1 MRAQLIRHQ
10 LSMGREFFQGPTAL
24 HTMFTVGVGAVVV
37 WTGWGVD
44 VISGV
49 VDFVVVVGFAV
60 VVVVVV
66 TTFSAVVELVT
77 VELANIV
84 VVLDSDVT
92 DVSGEGRVD
101 VITVVLFPWIRISE
115 HA

>member
-49 VDFVVVVGFAV
+49 VDFWVVVGFA

-101 VITVVLFPWIRISE
+101 VITVVLLPWIRISE

>member
-1 MRAQLIRHQ
+1 
-10 LSMGREFFQGPTAL
+10 MGREFFQGPTAL

-49 VDFVVVVGFAV
+49 VDFWVVVGFAV
-60 VVVVVV
+60 VVVVK
-66 TTFSAVVELVT
+66 TFSAVE
-77 VELANIV
+77 ELANIV

-92 DVSGEGRVD
+92 DASGEGRVD

>member
-49 VDFVVVVGFAV
+49 VDFWVVVGFAV
-60 VVVVVV
+60 VVV
-66 TTFSAVVELVT
+66 TTFSAV

-92 DVSGEGRVD
+92 DVSGDGRVD

>member
-49 VDFVVVVGFAV
+49 VDFWVVVGFAV
-60 VVVVVV
+60 VVVVV
-66 TTFSAVVELVT
+66 TTFSAV

>member
-1 MRAQLIRHQ
+1 
-10 LSMGREFFQGPTAL
+10 MGREFFQGPTAL
-24 HTMFTVGVGAVVV
+24 HTMFTVGVVAVVV

-49 VDFVVVVGFAV
+49 VDFWVVVGFAV
-60 VVVVVV
+60 VVV
-66 TTFSAVVELVT
+66 TTFSAV

>member
-37 WTGWGVD
+37 WTGWGVE

-49 VDFVVVVGFAV
+49 VDFWVVVGFT
-60 VVVVVV
+60 VVVV
-66 TTFSAVVELVT
+66 TTFSAVVELV
-77 VELANIV
+77 NIV
-84 VVLDSDVT
+84 VVLDIDVT
-92 DVSGEGRVD
+92 DASGEGRVD

>member
-49 VDFVVVVGFAV
+49 VDFWVVVGFA

-66 TTFSAVVELVT
+66 TTFSAVVELV
-77 VELANIV
+77 NIV

-92 DVSGEGRVD
+92 DASGEGRVD

>member
-1 MRAQLIRHQ
+1 
-10 LSMGREFFQGPTAL
+10 MGREFFQGPTAL

-49 VDFVVVVGFAV
+49 VDFWVVVGFA

-66 TTFSAVVELVT
+66 TTFSAVVEL
-77 VELANIV
+77 ANIV
-84 VVLDSDVT
+84 VVLDIDVT
-92 DVSGEGRVD
+92 DASGEGRVD
-101 VITVVLFPWIRISE
+101 VITVVLLPWIRISE

>member
-1 MRAQLIRHQ
+1 
-10 LSMGREFFQGPTAL
+10 MGREFFQGPTAL

-49 VDFVVVVGFAV
+49 VDFWVVVGFAV
-60 VVVVVV
+60 VVFVV
-66 TTFSAVVELVT
+66 TTFSAV

>member
-1 MRAQLIRHQ
+1 
-10 LSMGREFFQGPTAL
+10 MGREFFQGPTAL

-49 VDFVVVVGFAV
+49 VDFWVVDGFA
-60 VVVVVV
+60 VVVVV
-66 TTFSAVVELVT
+66 TTFSAVVELV
-77 VELANIV
+77 NIV

-92 DVSGEGRVD
+92 DASGEGRVD
-101 VITVVLFPWIRISE
+101 VINVVLFPWIRISE

>member
-1 MRAQLIRHQ
+1 
-10 LSMGREFFQGPTAL
+10 
-24 HTMFTVGVGAVVV
+24 MFTVGVGAVVV

-49 VDFVVVVGFAV
+49 VDFWVVVGFAV
-60 VVVVVV
+60 VVVK
-66 TTFSAVVELVT
+66 TFSAV

-92 DVSGEGRVD
+92 DASGEGRVD

>member
-1 MRAQLIRHQ
+1 
-10 LSMGREFFQGPTAL
+10 MGREFFQGPTAL

-49 VDFVVVVGFAV
+49 VDFWVVVGFAV
-60 VVVVVV
+60 VVVVK
-66 TTFSAVVELVT
+66 TFSAV

-92 DVSGEGRVD
+92 DASGEGRVD

>member
-49 VDFVVVVGFAV
+49 VDFWVVVGFAV
-60 VVVVVV
+60 VVV
-66 TTFSAVVELVT
+66 TTFSAV

-92 DVSGEGRVD
+92 DASGEGLVD

>member
-10 LSMGREFFQGPTAL
+10 LSIGREFFQGPTAL

-49 VDFVVVVGFAV
+49 VDFWVVVGFA
-60 VVVVVV
+60 VV
-66 TTFSAVVELVT
+66 TTFSAVVELV
-77 VELANIV
+77 NIV

-92 DVSGEGRVD
+92 DASGEGRVD

>member
-37 WTGWGVD
+37 WTGWGVE

-49 VDFVVVVGFAV
+49 VDFWVVVGFA
-60 VVVVVV
+60 VVVV
-66 TTFSAVVELVT
+66 TTFSAVVELV
-77 VELANIV
+77 NIV

-92 DVSGEGRVD
+92 DASGEGRVD

>member
-49 VDFVVVVGFAV
+49 VDFWVVVGFA
-60 VVVVVV
+60 VVVV
-66 TTFSAVVELVT
+66 TTFSAVVELV
-77 VELANIV
+77 NIV

-101 VITVVLFPWIRISE
+101 VITVVLFLWIRISE

>member
-49 VDFVVVVGFAV
+49 VDFWVVVGFAV
-60 VVVVVV
+60 VVV
-66 TTFSAVVELVT
+66 TTFSAV

-92 DVSGEGRVD
+92 DASGEVRVD

>member
-10 LSMGREFFQGPTAL
+10 LSIGREVFQGPTAL

-49 VDFVVVVGFAV
+49 VDFWVVVGFA
-60 VVVVVV
+60 VVVV
-66 TTFSAVVELVT
+66 TTFSAVVEL
-77 VELANIV
+77 ADIV

-92 DVSGEGRVD
+92 DASGEGRVD

>member
-1 MRAQLIRHQ
+1 
-10 LSMGREFFQGPTAL
+10 MGREFFQGPTAL

-49 VDFVVVVGFAV
+49 VDFWVVVGFA
-60 VVVVVV
+60 VVVV
-66 TTFSAVVELVT
+66 TTFSAVVELV
-77 VELANIV
+77 NID

-92 DVSGEGRVD
+92 DASGEGRVD

>member
-1 MRAQLIRHQ
+1 
-10 LSMGREFFQGPTAL
+10 
-24 HTMFTVGVGAVVV
+24 MFTVGVGAVVV

-49 VDFVVVVGFAV
+49 VDFWVVVGFA
-60 VVVVVV
+60 VVVV
-66 TTFSAVVELVT
+66 TTFSAVVELV
-77 VELANIV
+77 NIV

-92 DVSGEGRVD
+92 DASGEGRVD

>member
-1 MRAQLIRHQ
+1 
-10 LSMGREFFQGPTAL
+10 MGREFFQGPTAL

-49 VDFVVVVGFAV
+49 VDFWVVVGFA
-60 VVVVVV
+60 VVVV
-66 TTFSAVVELVT
+66 TTFSAVVELV
-77 VELANIV
+77 NIV
-84 VVLDSDVT
+84 VVLDSDVS
-92 DVSGEGRVD
+92 DASGEGLVD

>member
-1 MRAQLIRHQ
+1 
-10 LSMGREFFQGPTAL
+10 MGREFFQGPTAL

-49 VDFVVVVGFAV
+49 VDFWVVVGFAV
-60 VVVVVV
+60 VVVV
-66 TTFSAVVELVT
+66 TTFSAVM
-77 VELANIV
+77 ELANIV

-92 DVSGEGRVD
+92 DASGEGRVD

>member
-1 MRAQLIRHQ
+1 
-10 LSMGREFFQGPTAL
+10 
-24 HTMFTVGVGAVVV
+24 MFTVGVVAVVV

-49 VDFVVVVGFAV
+49 VDFWVVVGFAV
-60 VVVVVV
+60 VVV
-66 TTFSAVVELVT
+66 TTFSAV

>member
-37 WTGWGVD
+37 WTGWGID

-49 VDFVVVVGFAV
+49 VDFWVVVGFAV
-60 VVVVVV
+60 VVV
-66 TTFSAVVELVT
+66 TTFSAV

>member
-49 VDFVVVVGFAV
+49 VDFWVVVGFA
-60 VVVVVV
+60 VVVV
-66 TTFSAVVELVT
+66 TTFSAVVEL
-77 VELANIV
+77 ADIV

-92 DVSGEGRVD
+92 DASGEGRVD

>member
-1 MRAQLIRHQ
+1 
-10 LSMGREFFQGPTAL
+10 MGREFFQGPTAL

-49 VDFVVVVGFAV
+49 VDFWVVVGFA
-60 VVVVVV
+60 VV
-66 TTFSAVVELVT
+66 TTFSAVVEL
-77 VELANIV
+77 ANIV
-84 VVLDSDVT
+84 VVLDIDVT
-92 DVSGEGRVD
+92 DASGEGRVD

>member
-49 VDFVVVVGFAV
+49 VDFWVVVGFA
-60 VVVVVV
+60 VVVVV
-66 TTFSAVVELVT
+66 TTFSAVVELV
-77 VELANIV
+77 NIV

-92 DVSGEGRVD
+92 DASGEVRVD

>member
-1 MRAQLIRHQ
+1 
-10 LSMGREFFQGPTAL
+10 MGREFFQGPTAL

-49 VDFVVVVGFAV
+49 VDFWVVVGFAV
-60 VVVVVV
+60 VVV
-66 TTFSAVVELVT
+66 TTFCAVVELV
-77 VELANIV
+77 NIV

>member
-1 MRAQLIRHQ
+1 MRAQFIRHQ

-49 VDFVVVVGFAV
+49 VDFWVVVGFAV
-60 VVVVVV
+60 VVV
-66 TTFSAVVELVT
+66 TTFSAV

-92 DVSGEGRVD
+92 DVSSEGRVD

>member
-1 MRAQLIRHQ
+1 
-10 LSMGREFFQGPTAL
+10 MGREFFQGPTAL

-49 VDFVVVVGFAV
+49 VDFWVVVGFAV
-60 VVVVVV
+60 VVVVV
-66 TTFSAVVELVT
+66 TTFSAV

>member
-49 VDFVVVVGFAV
+49 VDFWVVVGFAV
-60 VVVVVV
+60 VVV
-66 TTFSAVVELVT
+66 TTFSAV

-92 DVSGEGRVD
+92 DVSSEGRVD

>member
-37 WTGWGVD
+37 WTGWGVE

-49 VDFVVVVGFAV
+49 VDFWVVVGFAV
-60 VVVVVV
+60 VVVVV
-66 TTFSAVVELVT
+66 TTFSAV

-92 DVSGEGRVD
+92 DASGDGRVD

>member
-1 MRAQLIRHQ
+1 
-10 LSMGREFFQGPTAL
+10 MGREFFQGPTAL

-49 VDFVVVVGFAV
+49 VDFWVVVGFA

-66 TTFSAVVELVT
+66 TTFSAVVELV
-77 VELANIV
+77 NIV

-92 DVSGEGRVD
+92 DASDEGRVD

>member
-10 LSMGREFFQGPTAL
+10 LSIGREFFQGPTAL

-49 VDFVVVVGFAV
+49 VDFWVVVGFAV
-60 VVVVVV
+60 VVVVV
-66 TTFSAVVELVT
+66 TTFSAV

>member
-10 LSMGREFFQGPTAL
+10 LPMGREFFQGPTAL

-49 VDFVVVVGFAV
+49 VDFWVVVGFAV
-60 VVVVVV
+60 VVV
-66 TTFSAVVELVT
+66 TTFSAV

-92 DVSGEGRVD
+92 DASGDGRVD

>member
-49 VDFVVVVGFAV
+49 VDFWVVVGFAV
-60 VVVVVV
+60 VVV
-66 TTFSAVVELVT
+66 TTFSAV

-92 DVSGEGRVD
+92 DASGDGRVD